1 MLQNCN
7 KNGAI
12 IVTKV
17 ENNNKVHHKCNKI
30 VTKKVQKLLQKW
42 TQKKMLQNCN
52 KNGAIIVT
60 KLEQKESGIA

>member
-1 MLQNCN
+1 MVQN
-7 KNGAI
+7 KGKE
-12 IVTKV
+12 IVKRK
-17 ENNNKVHHKCNKI
+17 E
-30 VTKKVQKLLQKW
+30 KKLIQKW

>member
-1 MLQNCN
+1 
-7 KNGAI
+7 
-12 IVTKV
+12 
-17 ENNNKVHHKCNKI
+17 VHHKCNKI